1 VAIFGEKGRNLGE
14 VDVCV
19 DCERG
24 RDDEVWE
31 KVVCFKRLALIGRFG
46 RHSNFSIV
54 RPHSNFSIVRPH
66 EEKMRITA
74 VPSILHLFVML

>member
-1 VAIFGEKGRNLGE
+1 MAIFGEKGRNLGE

-31 KVVCFKRLALIGRFG
+31 KVVSFKRLALIGRFE
-46 RHSNFSIV
+46 RHSNFSL
-54 RPHSNFSIVRPH
+54 VRPH